1 MANRTGFGLFFTAR
15 AVSWSGS
22 AVTAVAL
29 PVLLYQRTGSAS
41 LSGLLTALEALPY
54 LVLGL
59 PAGALADRWDRR
71 RTMSRCSWLSA
82 ALIAAI
88 PAAAALDLLTTAQL
102 LLTGPAVSAVFVFFD
117 AAAFGAL
124 TTLVGRDGIA
134 RATGR
139 MMSASTLISL
149 LGPAAAGVLI
159 ATLDAPAA
167 ITLDALSYTAAA
179 LLLTRLPLTLAAP
192 PPAMPVVRGR
202 SLTADIAEGLSYIRH
217 HPLVR
222 PLTLLGIGNSF
233 TEGAVV
239 ALIVVTA
246 VRRFGLPPDDRRIG
260 LLWAAAALGALIAA
274 TVLPRLQKTAP
285 VGWIT
290 LGGLAAN
297 AVFLACWARAPG
309 LATGLAALACWQL
322 ANALVS
328 LNGIVIRQQV
338 TPDHLQ
344 GRVNATAR
352 MIAWGG
358 QPLGAAA
365 AGFLADATTVSTALL
380 IACLGALLSL
390 TAGLATPLRRAELP
404 EAPAAETSPAAPGRP
419 SDAAFDRTDPGMDT
433 ATRADGVADQRRTRF
448 RRAPDDSAA

>member
-1 MANRTGFGLFFTAR
+1 MVHRTGFGLFLTAR
-15 AVSWSGS
+15 AVSWTGS
-22 AVTAVAL
+22 SITGVAL
-29 PVLLYQRTGSAS
+29 PVLLYERTASAS

-71 RTMSRCSWLSA
+71 RTMSLCSWCSA

-88 PAAAALDLLTTAQL
+88 PVAAALDLLTTAQL
-102 LLTGPAVSAVFVFFD
+102 MVTGPAVSAVFVFFD

-139 MMSASTLISL
+139 MMSASTLIGL
-149 LGPAAAGVLI
+149 LGPSAAGILV
-159 ATLDAPAA
+159 ATFSAPAA
-167 ITLDALSYTAAA
+167 VTLDALSYTAAA
-179 LLLTRLPLTLAAP
+179 LLLSRLPLTAADRPEGAGP
-192 PPAMPVVRGR
+192 PPAHRALV
-202 SLTADIAEGLSYIRH
+202 AEIAEGLHYIRR

-222 PLTLLGIGNSF
+222 PLTLLGIGNSI

-239 ALIVVTA
+239 GLIVVTA
-246 VRRFGLPPDDRRIG
+246 VRTFGLTLDDGRIG
-260 LLWAAAALGALIAA
+260 LFWAAAAAGALVAA
-274 TVLPRLQKTAP
+274 TALPKLQKAVP

-297 AVFLACWARAPG
+297 ALFLACWALSPG
-309 LATGLAALACWQL
+309 LVTGLIALAAWQT

-344 GRVNATAR
+344 GRVNTTAR

-358 QPLGAAA
+358 QPVGAAT
-365 AGFLADATTVSTALL
+365 AGILADATSVRTALL
-380 IACLGALLSL
+380 LACLGAVASL
-390 TAGLATPLRRAELP
+390 AAGLTTPLRH
-404 EAPAAETSPAAPGRP
+404 APLTTSHEPVGPKASR
-419 SDAAFDRTDPGMDT
+419 
-433 ATRADGVADQRRTRF
+433 
-448 RRAPDDSAA
+448 